1 METAVHAARDVVMRP
16 IDPSDHLSR
25 PWRVHALAA
34 AEGLALH
41 DVWQVDA
48 RLADGVT
55 LAQWAEAFR
64 RQRMGVV
71 SRALFGLR
79 RAIGRWFGLDRDG
92 GFRPMYA
99 EPEEQVS
106 RIENATVV
114 AFMHLSLADRHPRI
128 AVYVRPKG
136 WFGAAYMKLIEPFRR
151 WVVYPSLL
159 EAGRRAAVGLG
170 RSAG

>member
-1 METAVHAARDVVMRP
+1 MARP
-16 IDPSDHLSR
+16 IDPADHLAR

-64 RQRMGVV
+64 RQRTGVA

-79 RAIGRWFGLDRDG
+79 LAIGRLLGLDRG
-92 GFRPMYA
+92 GTGFRPVYV

-114 AFMHLSLADRHPRI
+114 AFLHLSLADRHPRL

-136 WFGAAYMKLIEPFRR
+136 WFGAAYMKLIDPFRR

-159 EAGRRAAVGLG
+159 DAGRRAALGLG
-170 RSAG
+170 RGAR

>member
-1 METAVHAARDVVMRP
+1 VIRP
-16 IDPSDHLSR
+16 IDPSDHLAR

-34 AEGLALH
+34 ADGLALH
-41 DVWQVDA
+41 DVWEVDA

-64 RQRMGVV
+64 RQRMGVA

-79 RAIGRWFGLDRDG
+79 RAIGRCLGLDRG
-92 GFRPMYA
+92 GAGLRPVYA

-114 AFMHLSLADRHPRI
+114 AHMHLSLADRHPRI

-159 EAGRRAAVGLG
+159 EAGRRAAVRLG
-170 RSAG
+170 PRAR